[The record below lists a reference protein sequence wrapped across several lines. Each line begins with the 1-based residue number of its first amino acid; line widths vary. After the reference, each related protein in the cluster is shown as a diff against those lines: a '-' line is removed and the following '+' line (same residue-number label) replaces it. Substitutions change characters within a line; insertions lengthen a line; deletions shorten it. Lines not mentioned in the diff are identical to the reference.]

1 MLLAY
6 AAAAIAV
13 SASAPP
19 VEGIKYSV
27 QGRVTIRI
35 VNSVRLRVGAERSE
49 EGRPLRMISLRG
61 ESGSLV
67 PAKVVEFE

>member
-1 MLLAY
+1 
-6 AAAAIAV
+6 
-13 SASAPP
+13 
-19 VEGIKYSV
+19 
-27 QGRVTIRI
+27 VTIRI